1 MPDKFSKDDIIEI
14 ASKLNWKP
22 NNLSYNILYL
32 VIALSILYIMIMIY
46 LCMQYC
52 SLKKK
57 FKFIFEKFDKLDYID
72 YNIVNHMSSNFSNF
86 DNNLRYLTQRS
97 ERNVKNT
104 SLMERTD
111 PNMPIFENE
120 KENLKLFSALRGD

>member
-1 MPDKFSKDDIIEI
+1 
-14 ASKLNWKP
+14 
-22 NNLSYNILYL
+22 
-32 VIALSILYIMIMIY
+32 MIY
-46 LCMQYC
+46 LYMQYC

-57 FKFIFEKFDKLDYID
+57 FKFIFEKFYKLDYID

-120 KENLKLFSALRGD
+120 KENLKSYKSTE

>member
-1 MPDKFSKDDIIEI
+1 
-14 ASKLNWKP
+14 
-22 NNLSYNILYL
+22 
-32 VIALSILYIMIMIY
+32 
-46 LCMQYC
+46 
-52 SLKKK
+52 
-57 FKFIFEKFDKLDYID
+57 
-72 YNIVNHMSSNFSNF
+72 MSSNFSNF